1 MLGPVARLACTCAQL
16 VRLQFARR
24 GRGVPPRT
32 RGAGCV
38 RAVPCGAGGLG
49 SEQDKGGSRPEI
61 GPSSPTEARPSP
73 LSRPDSLPLSL
84 PPTLPPSVSPSLFHE
99 CKNSASAVPRTHL
112 DRAASSRQATIS
124 VSLSP
129 SPPLS
134 LSPRSQVL
142 LDLQGLRAVFLP
154 DRQVPPSSLS
164 LSPGPQGAL
173 ARHEATRTRSPCPAP
188 CLRSSS
194 RIPCTA
200 RRALLP
206 CTLSPSSTS
215 PRALTRATMTRLQGL
230 SRAQLARA
238 ARAVPL
244 TPQVLIP
251 STQNPCPVH
260 QARYTMPGTPG
271 PVHQARYTRPGTPGP
286 VHQARHTGRAAVARL
301 RSYTPPPLP
310 AASPPPYPLRA
321 APLPALCAGWRV
333 PRTSAT
339 LCRATSPPRPGPAA
353 DGH

>member
-32 RGAGCV
+32 RGARCV

-154 DRQVPPSSLS
+154 ARQVPPSSLS
-164 LSPGPQGAL
+164 LSLPARRVPLPDMRLHAL
-173 ARHEATRTRSPCPAP
+173 AARVRRHAYAARHASPAP
-188 CLRSSS
+188 PAGRS
-194 RIPCTA
+194 C
-200 RRALLP
+200 RALSLP
-206 CTLSPSSTS
+206 L
-215 PRALTRATMTRLQGL
+215 
-230 SRAQLARA
+230 
-238 ARAVPL
+238 
-244 TPQVLIP
+244 PQVLAH
-251 STQNPCPVH
+251 S
-260 QARYTMPGTPG
+260 
-271 PVHQARYTRPGTPGP
+271 
-286 VHQARHTGRAAVARL
+286 L
-301 RSYTPPPLP
+301 
-310 AASPPPYPLRA
+310 
-321 APLPALCAGWRV
+321 APL
-333 PRTSAT
+333 
-339 LCRATSPPRPGPAA
+339 
-353 DGH
+353 